1 MTTHKI
7 NNREYLL
14 LEVPEGYTKY
24 SLEYN
29 NVICHNSTG
38 FEEIEA
44 APRCLTE
51 RQQIESLE
59 VTAEILGIAS
69 ELTEEQAKE
78 LVDKFT
84 LLPTTENEGYKNY
97 LTYAKGFKTAIESL
111 HSLITSLGLNPERTL
126 IIERKK

>member
-7 NNREYLL
+7 NNREYLF
-14 LEVPEGYTKY
+14 LEVPEGAYNFRKSHNGRNVYEKWVKFDTDTDAIDGKVIISNTPIDYT
-24 SLEYN
+24 
-29 NVICHNSTG
+29 
-38 FEEIEA
+38 
-44 APRCLTE
+44 
-51 RQQIESLE
+51 
-59 VTAEILGIAS
+59 ILRLAS

-111 HSLITSLGLNPERTL
+111 HSLITSLGLTPERTL